1 MKYCGNNPQHNE
13 SFRHRKDRIAKAQKA
28 VEDRK
33 EAKAAGGEPCY
44 KDKHCLSNWCEPQPR
59 LICIDSPKVYMFIKS
74 FGKQKRPNDAFC
86 FNNYDCISNKCNI
99 NRSRDDNY
107 CYGPYMTPEEQKQS
121 RLQRKK
127 DDKEFRFYSP
137 GL

>member
-1 MKYCGNNPQHNE
+1 MKYCGNNPHNE
-13 SFRHRKDRIAKAQKA
+13 SFRHRKDQIAKAQKA

-59 LICIDSPKVYMFIKS
+59 LICIDSPKGYMVSKS

-99 NRSRDDNY
+99 NRSKDDNY
-107 CYGPYMTPEEQKQS
+107 CYGTYMTPEEQKQS